1 MKIKTYE
8 IYESGLT
15 MKKIVIA
22 GVCVLALGAAFVGGV
37 LWEHKA
43 HQAQIDDIEQAAIET
58 HAKQLNALRKIC
70 KK

>member
-8 IYESGLT
+8 MYESGLT
-15 MKKIVIA
+15 MKKLLIA
-22 GVCVLALGAAFVGGV
+22 GACVLALGAAFVGGA
-37 LWEHKA
+37 LWEYNAHKA
-43 HQAQIDDIEQAAIET
+43 QIADIERVAIET